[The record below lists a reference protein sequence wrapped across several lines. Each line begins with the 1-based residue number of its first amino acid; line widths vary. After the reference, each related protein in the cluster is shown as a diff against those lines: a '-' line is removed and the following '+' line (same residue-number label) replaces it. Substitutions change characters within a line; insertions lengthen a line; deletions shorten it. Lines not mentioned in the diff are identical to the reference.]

1 MEREAIINMEQVSE
15 SGPQQPVVQPMV
27 APVITTNS
35 FAEISNSMPSVATAR
50 PSLIDTCRPSGLSF
64 SQPSQPNFGLGFPQ
78 PSSSQHGF
86 GLGFSQPGG
95 SLDSSSMQL
104 GLGMMPPMMSMWA
117 HQLQSQLQ
125 TQIETTIQRALAEK
139 LSHTPA
145 NSVFE
150 PVRPGGSNHCVVSPH
165 SDQPRRKRTHS
176 GSRSYSPDFESE
188 RASSHSE
195 GEDSHYS
202 FKRRKTADSDNCS
215 GKSKQP
221 DDNRVEVNA
230 PVDEELL
237 ESSENKKTSNVA
249 GFNDFHK
256 EVPGVK
262 LSESTMEWWLR
273 NRSKLIKKDKFEEL
287 VNQYAFDPSIAF
299 LVEPPK
305 APEPLVAQTKKR
317 DRGRSINS
325 EDKILSSIQRN
336 LLQGVQPLLK
346 LLNETDDTN
355 VRDPLSAG
363 LAMLGAAIHRISK
376 FRQSHY
382 DEFLD
387 NGYESLKDKE
397 PSVRSLYGDDYIQD
411 IQSCTKSKK
420 ATETAFSS
428 SSKVKH
434 NSKRNSTHKDH
445 SSNRSFGYDSVH
457 RRSRFRKQRGRGV
470 FSNSRGSYSNSRGS
484 HSHSRESRVES

>member
-1 MEREAIINMEQVSE
+1 M
-15 SGPQQPVVQPMV
+15 
-27 APVITTNS
+27 
-35 FAEISNSMPSVATAR
+35 
-50 PSLIDTCRPSGLSF
+50 
-64 SQPSQPNFGLGFPQ
+64 
-78 PSSSQHGF
+78 
-86 GLGFSQPGG
+86 
-95 SLDSSSMQL
+95 
-104 GLGMMPPMMSMWA
+104 
-117 HQLQSQLQ
+117 
-125 TQIETTIQRALAEK
+125 
-139 LSHTPA
+139 
-145 NSVFE
+145 
-150 PVRPGGSNHCVVSPH
+150 
-165 SDQPRRKRTHS
+165 
-176 GSRSYSPDFESE
+176 
-188 RASSHSE
+188 
-195 GEDSHYS
+195 
-202 FKRRKTADSDNCS
+202 
-215 GKSKQP
+215 
-221 DDNRVEVNA
+221 
-230 PVDEELL
+230 
-237 ESSENKKTSNVA
+237 
-249 GFNDFHK
+249 
-256 EVPGVK
+256 K
-262 LSESTMEWWLR
+262 LSESTMAMEWWLR
-273 NRSKLIKKDKFEEL
+273 HRSKLIKKDKFGEL
-287 VNQYAFDPSIAF
+287 INRYAFDPSTAF

-336 LLQGVQPLLK
+336 LLQGIQPLLK

-420 ATETAFSS
+420 ATEAAFSS

-445 SSNRSFGYDSVH
+445 SSNRSFGYDSAH
-457 RRSRFRKQRGRGV
+457 WRSRFRKQRGRGN

>member
-15 SGPQQPVVQPMV
+15 SGPHQPMVQPMV

-35 FAEISNSMPSVATAR
+35 FTEISDSIPSVATAR

-64 SQPSQPNFGLGFPQ
+64 SRPCQPNFGWGFPQ

-86 GLGFSQPGG
+86 GLGFFQPGG

-125 TQIETTIQRALAEK
+125 TQLETTIQRALAEK
-139 LSHTPA
+139 LSHIY
-145 NSVFE
+145 VW
-150 PVRPGGSNHCVVSPH
+150 PGGSNHCVVSSH

-176 GSRSYSPDFESE
+176 GWRSYSPDFESE
-188 RASSHSE
+188 EASSHSE

-202 FKRRKTADSDNCS
+202 FKRRRTVDSDNCS

-221 DDNRVEVNA
+221 DDDRVEVNA

-237 ESSENKKTSNVA
+237 ESSENKKTSNVP

-273 NRSKLIKKDKFEEL
+273 HGSKLIKKDKFEEL

-299 LVEPPK
+299 MVEPPK
-305 APEPLVAQTKKR
+305 VPEPLVAQTKKR
-317 DRGRSINS
+317 PR
-325 EDKILSSIQRN
+325 
-336 LLQGVQPLLK
+336 
-346 LLNETDDTN
+346 
-355 VRDPLSAG
+355 
-363 LAMLGAAIHRISK
+363 
-376 FRQSHY
+376 
-382 DEFLD
+382 
-387 NGYESLKDKE
+387 
-397 PSVRSLYGDDYIQD
+397 
-411 IQSCTKSKK
+411 K
-420 ATETAFSS
+420 ANQF
-428 SSKVKH
+428 
-434 NSKRNSTHKDH
+434 
-445 SSNRSFGYDSVH
+445 
-457 RRSRFRKQRGRGV
+457 
-470 FSNSRGSYSNSRGS
+470 
-484 HSHSRESRVES
+484 